1 MSAFKEHPI
10 FASALT
16 ACTLFMLGESWCIYD
31 RWTAAREAAV
41 TLERKTTELHAIG
54 AFVPVPTRAVAG
66 AIEAD
71 LARAEKALSTMANEL
86 QGRGPAAERR
96 LTAHPPATRTDAY
109 FDLATFVEQTRAL
122 ARKQEVD
129 LKPDAARFGFASY
142 ANEGPDV
149 EHIPT
154 VFQQRL
160 VAQYLIESLLAARPR
175 SLLSVQREHMLT
187 KAEREARDAALR
199 ESRAAAETNGTPP
212 EAVPAA
218 NFAGPSE
225 AADFFV
231 IDPRAS
237 AQVQGHLETTAFRIA
252 FTGQTAVLRAFL
264 NKLASFELPV
274 LVREVE
280 VVPAT
285 GEEAAIAP
293 TAEEAPAPEPAAASI
308 VLTTEATAPPA
319 RATKGTIRKAVSVP
333 IIMKPLSKFTV
344 TVEYIV
350 LVPAATAAAAAESNP
365 AKPSA

>member
-16 ACTLFMLGESWCIYD
+16 ACALLMLGEGWCIYD
-31 RWTAAREAAV
+31 RWETAREATV
-41 TLERKTTELHAIG
+41 TLERKKTELHAMG
-54 AFVPVPTRAVAG
+54 ALVPVPTRAVAA

-71 LARAEKALSTMANEL
+71 LARAEQALAAMANEL
-86 QGRGPAAERR
+86 KGRGPAAERLR
-96 LTAHPPATRTDAY
+96 TAHTPATRTDAY

-122 ARKQEVD
+122 AQKQEVD
-129 LKPDAARFGFASY
+129 VKPEAARFGFATY

-149 EHIPT
+149 DHIPT

-160 VAQYLIESLLAARPR
+160 VAQYLIESLFAARPR

-187 KAEREARDAALR
+187 KAEREARDAAVR
-199 ESRAAAETNGTPP
+199 ESQAAAEASGTPP
-212 EAVPAA
+212 AAVADA
-218 NFAGPSE
+218 NFTGQSDS
-225 AADFFV
+225 ADFFV

-237 AQVQGHLETTAFRIA
+237 ARVPGHLETTAFRMV

-285 GEEAAIAP
+285 AEEAAF
-293 TAEEAPAPEPAAASI
+293 APA
-308 VLTTEATAPPA
+308 
-319 RATKGTIRKAVSVP
+319 
-333 IIMKPLSKFTV
+333 
-344 TVEYIV
+344 
-350 LVPAATAAAAAESNP
+350 AE
-365 AKPSA
+365 